1 MSLKSLEVKLKDLRN
16 RKKSDGAYP
25 VRSKH
30 HTIVNFLKKFGEP
43 IKSDGDV
50 VYLDRDKK
58 YPKYHNITTI
68 KDILS
73 DNLSVVCMAYDSTV
87 DRFITWFKE
96 FFRVPSYEESL
107 RNGSHIGTIGVI
119 DLKKNIESLEEL
131 KERIDYIDYI
141 EAIDDEINYWK
152 RYYLN
157 PDGSVKFRYYVI
169 VGKNR
174 SLFALPKIYEKHIA
188 SGNIEKVNELL
199 EVEVKVWTKY
209 VSRTFKTELYRNE
222 KNNMKDTILQELIGW
237 GGPLTDFIASYPKN
251 KLPKKM
257 IPHLFNDE
265 KLLMIEDREM
275 LVNFNAI
282 LNNQWGKSSVNE
294 WIETQFKE
302 NRKVRSDFSSYLD
315 YFFNVIQAWVTFRE
329 NKEHTRY
336 PISSG
341 SAWRELL
348 FSLVKDI
355 KDSKLQINLKG
366 NSLYKKIIETAL
378 EVRADLEEELQILG
392 YSGDG
397 TPLTVKNL
405 MKGLKNSTCYY
416 KKDFTPFD
424 INFQFVK
431 EDVEKNTKITSGYQ
445 YDIMTHI
452 FIERFW
458 TKLTDEI
465 LIILPAK
472 RNFKPEEVSYIVK
485 RDGYCVRINGYI
497 YNSKNEAI
505 RYSDE
510 HPDDYFILKY
520 GSDVDYVTLPYSE
533 LMGENVQIDH
543 IPSYSSNREVK
554 DLDLCEA
561 TSSGY
566 NNWKNDRESVYES
579 EVLEKIQI
587 RKQLLND

>member
-1 MSLKSLEVKLKDLRN
+1 MSLNALEVKLRGLRN
-16 RKKSDGAYP
+16 RQKSDSAYP
-25 VRSKH
+25 VRSNH
-30 HTIVNFLKKFGEP
+30 YTIMNFLEKFAEP
-43 IKSDGDV
+43 IKSEGDV
-50 VYLDRDKK
+50 IYIDKDKK
-58 YPKYHNITTI
+58 YPKYHNISNI

-96 FFRVPSYEESL
+96 NWRIDLYEESL

-119 DLKKNIESLEEL
+119 DLKSNIESLELL
-131 KERIDYIDYI
+131 KDEIEYLDYLDALNEEIDY
-141 EAIDDEINYWK
+141 WK
-152 RYYLN
+152 SYYYN
-157 PDGSVKFRYYVI
+157 TDGSVRFRYYVI

-174 SLFALPKIYEKHIA
+174 SLFALPKIYEKYIEN
-188 SGNIEKVNELL
+188 GNIEKVNELL
-199 EVEVKVWTKY
+199 EVEVKVWKKY

-222 KNNMKDTILQELIGW
+222 KNNMKDTLLQELIGW
-237 GGPLTDFIASYPKN
+237 GGPLTDFIASYPQK

-275 LVNFNAI
+275 LVNFNSI
-282 LNNQWGKSSVNE
+282 LNGQWGKSNVND
-294 WIETQFKE
+294 WIEKQFKE
-302 NRKVRSDFSSYLD
+302 NRKVRSDFSNYLD

-341 SAWRELL
+341 NAWREVL

-355 KDSKLQINLKG
+355 KDSKLEINLKG
-366 NSLYKKIIETAL
+366 KELYKKVIETAL
-378 EVRADLEEELQILG
+378 QVRADLEEELQILG
-392 YSGDG
+392 FKGDG

-405 MKGLKNSTCYY
+405 MTGLKSSTCYY
-416 KKDFTPFD
+416 KKDFSPFD
-424 INFQFVK
+424 VNFQFVK
-431 EDVEKNTKITSGYQ
+431 EDVEKSTKVISGYQ
-445 YDIMTHI
+445 YDIMIET
-452 FIERFW
+452 FIKRFW
-458 TKLTDEI
+458 SELVDEG

-485 RDGYCVRINGYI
+485 RDKYRVRINGDI
-497 YNSKNEAI
+497 YNSKNEVI

-510 HPDDYFILKY
+510 HPDDPFILKY
-520 GSDVDYVTLPYSE
+520 GPDVDYVTLPYSE

-543 IPSYSSNREVK
+543 VPSYSSNREVK

-566 NNWKNDRESVYES
+566 NNWKNDREAVYES
-579 EVLEKIQI
+579 KVLKNIQI
-587 RKQLLND
+587 RKELIND